1 MLDISVRISE
11 GKQNVLEVSKTLYL
25 LLMELS
31 KVDSLFRSPI
41 MGKEYFKDVNLDLKA
56 ESEEVVA
63 KIAKT
68 LLKYNRK
75 KLLKYG
81 DESTP
86 SIHSSSRLGFIILVC
101 YRYKNKELS
110 FSFVLG
116 QGTHNGFILFSIAG
130 FRFTYDLGV
139 KILKAIVDMGM
150 SPMGVVR
157 ITELDFLERAKFY
170 QFPLGLVSYFNN
182 DYEIPIPDDL
192 GGVEYEYTANGKYL
206 FATRDNN
213 ASDEKIL
220 TVYKPKIL
228 AIMEELKQKSPE
240 YEDKLMSA

>member
-1 MLDISVRISE
+1 MLDIDIEIAE
-11 GKQNVLEVSKTLYL
+11 GKQTVSEVSKTLYL

-31 KVDSLFRSPI
+31 KVDCLFKNPI
-41 MGKEYFKDVNLDLKA
+41 LAAEYFKDIKLDLKA
-56 ESEEVVA
+56 DSEEVVA
-63 KIAKT
+63 KIANT
-68 LLKYNRK
+68 ILKFNRK
-75 KLLKYG
+75 ELLKYG

-86 SIHSSSRLGFIILVC
+86 SIHSSNRLGFTILVC
-101 YRYKNKELS
+101 YLYKNKELS
-110 FSFVLG
+110 FTFALG
-116 QGTHNGFILFSIAG
+116 RGNHDGFGLLSIDG
-130 FRFTYDLGV
+130 FRFTYDFGV
-139 KILKAIVDMGM
+139 AILRAIVDMGK

-157 ITELDFLERAKFY
+157 IDESDLFERAKVY

-182 DYEIPIPDDL
+182 DYEISIPDDL

-240 YEDKLMSA
+240 YEYKLMSA